1 MLSQETFSSF
11 QVCKGLKINR
21 PTLQDWLS
29 RGFIKPEIQAKGRGT
44 KNAFSEDNLYQIE
57 LFRQLT
63 VRGFSRIESSRWVR
77 YLSLK
82 SVVPIA
88 DREDPFYFMVVRC
101 GSKLERCLVSGFELR
116 ITKGT
121 GMRPFNN
128 EIHLGEFMLEE
139 EIDSK
144 DIDEIHLINLV
155 SIIKKINDAF
165 S

>member
-11 QVCKGLKINR
+11 QICKGLKINR

-77 YLSLK
+77 YLSLSS
-82 SVVPIA
+82 SVPLV
-88 DREDPFYFMVVRC
+88 DRENPFYFMVVRC
-101 GSKLERCLVSGFELR
+101 GSKLVRRLV
-116 ITKGT
+116 T
-121 GMRPFNN
+121 GN
-128 EIHLGEFMLEE
+128 EIRLGLFMQKEKFGTE
-139 EIDSK
+139 
-144 DIDEIHLINLV
+144 DIEEIHLINLC
-155 SIIKKINDAF
+155 SIMKKINDVF